1 MTNKTQVRCDKKVL
15 RKKKIGPDLDLSNI
29 CVLSKDK
36 EVNKSL
42 SERVEGE
49 QERFIVCW

>member
-15 RKKKIGPDLDLSNI
+15 RKKNWSRFEKGLSNI

-36 EVNKSL
+36 EVNKSP

-49 QERFIVCW
+49 QESFIVC